1 MFDICVGLY
10 LTPNHTHIISV
21 CVQKEKL
28 LSKEAR
34 MLWILA
40 VMNLSAFE
48 QVYINTGGC
57 LIDCSEMH
65 DNGTVLYEILLLSGN
80 YYI

>member
-1 MFDICVGLY
+1 MGLY
-10 LTPNHTHIISV
+10 LTPNHMHVISV
-21 CVQKEKL
+21 CVKKEKL

-40 VMNLSAFE
+40 VMNLSTFE
-48 QVYINTGGC
+48 HVYIITGGR

-65 DNGTVLYEILLLSGN
+65 DNRTALYEVLILSG
-80 YYI
+80 